1 MTALWMARLHGRLRC
16 EFGQAWCWRWG
27 QERNW
32 AVAGVRKR
40 GCCCTRFWLRGWL
53 CLRVPLCF
61 VKTKKCFCVFKTC
74 FCFFGFLL
82 PLPPPLFFLFPSL
95 FLERE
100 KELERERERESLLEK
115 YRESGVFIGFSLIG
129 KKVWWASCLLQL
141 QLQLQQSKQ
150 KGG

>member
-74 FCFFGFLL
+74 FCFCFFGFLL

-115 YRESGVFIGFSLIG
+115 YRESGVFIGFSLRG

-141 QLQLQQSKQ
+141 QQSKQ